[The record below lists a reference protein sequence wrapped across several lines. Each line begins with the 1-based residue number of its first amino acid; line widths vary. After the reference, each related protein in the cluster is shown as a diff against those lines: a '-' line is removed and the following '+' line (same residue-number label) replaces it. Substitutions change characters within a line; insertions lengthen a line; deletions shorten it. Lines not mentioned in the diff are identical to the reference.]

1 MYSYVLSSAL
11 DCTRAER
18 QVRSERQETFCS
30 GRLGYAKTTSLN
42 EMFPTTVCNVRPTR
56 SLHASI
62 TTARS
67 AVWMM
72 VMAARRAFASAVKA
86 GSTCP
91 RPCAPILAH
100 APWSFSLALCRLS
113 TSMFRLRA
121 CSMSHV
127 MKHVTSNNRASLPA
141 ATHRQTGWRTD
152 LTGLQTWLSSDR
164 LH

>member
-11 DCTRAER
+11 GCTRA
-18 QVRSERQETFCS
+18 ERQETFCS

-67 AVWMM
+67 AVWIM
-72 VMAARRAFASAVKA
+72 VMAARRAFASAVNA

-100 APWSFSLALCRLS
+100 APLSFSRTES
-113 TSMFRLRA
+113 SQHQHVPTSSMF
-121 CSMSHV
+121 
-127 MKHVTSNNRASLPA
+127 HVTRHETCYIQQPRKSAGSNTQTDRSEEHTSELQSLREE
-141 ATHRQTGWRTD
+141 T
-152 LTGLQTWLSSDR
+152 
-164 LH
+164 